1 MWKFDRL
8 ETEIYAQRFWAWRHS
23 TGSRSVGYR
32 VQLKGAYER
41 RRFRVYMERSLM
53 YPYGP
58 PEVHVVFDN
67 AEQMTGEE
75 IMRRAR
81 RPEDGRAAFTLVSQ
95 WAFFRPLPH
104 APRLLLEETVWAV
117 YRMYEN
123 ADRRSARRVLSARA
137 GLPEDM
143 LREIVDFI

>member
-1 MWKFDRL
+1 
-8 ETEIYAQRFWAWRHS
+8 
-23 TGSRSVGYR
+23 
-32 VQLKGAYER
+32 
-41 RRFRVYMERSLM
+41 M

-58 PEVHVVFDN
+58 PEVHIVFDN
-67 AEQMTGEE
+67 AAQMTGEE

-81 RPEDGRAAFTLVSQ
+81 RPEDDGNALTIASQ
-95 WAFFRPLPH
+95 WALFRPLPH

-123 ADRRSARRVLSARA
+123 ADRRWARRVLSERA
-137 GLPEDM
+137 VLPEDM